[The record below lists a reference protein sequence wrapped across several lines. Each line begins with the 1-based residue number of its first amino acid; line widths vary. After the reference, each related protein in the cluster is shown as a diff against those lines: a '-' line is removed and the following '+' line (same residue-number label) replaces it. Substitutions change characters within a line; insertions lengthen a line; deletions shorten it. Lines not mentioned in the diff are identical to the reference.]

1 VVWRELPPPDPQSPV
16 RDPVPG
22 LRLATWLCAATSLC
36 ALVAAGAESW
46 RFALML
52 EGRKLVLAGDVVRA
66 SDVLVAASGMA
77 VVLAALGTAACAV
90 PALLKTHVAAARRLG
105 WAPARSA
112 KGIVARLLVPFWNV
126 YGAGQIVTEIDG
138 MLSAPAG
145 DGVTV
150 DRPRASRV
158 TAVWWV
164 SWVVSSVLLIATLA
178 RGFGGSLQAIADTV
192 QLHICVDL
200 AAAVVAGLGAAM
212 LHRFTRL
219 LTGPKSEFEGW
230 VVKPPEPTRPLVAEQ
245 QSAAEVP
252 AADVASADVP
262 AVEDPV
268 AQPEEVAEPVPH

>member
-1 VVWRELPPPDPQSPV
+1 
-16 RDPVPG
+16 
-22 LRLATWLCAATSLC
+22 
-36 ALVAAGAESW
+36 
-46 RFALML
+46 
-52 EGRKLVLAGDVVRA
+52 
-66 SDVLVAASGMA
+66 
-77 VVLAALGTAACAV
+77 
-90 PALLKTHVAAARRLG
+90 
-105 WAPARSA
+105 
-112 KGIVARLLVPFWNV
+112 VPFWNV

-138 MLSAPAG
+138 MLSASAR
-145 DGVTV
+145 DGANG

-158 TAVWWV
+158 TAVWWL
-164 SWVVSSVLLIATLA
+164 SWVVSSILVIATLA

-200 AAAVVAGLGAAM
+200 AAAVAAGLGAAM